1 MPMLDTTATVEVTND
16 ARARGNVLRLAA
28 AQALTGANS
37 AVIFAT
43 GSIVGA
49 TLAPSISLAT
59 VPLSMYVLGLAAGTL
74 PTGAISRAYGRR
86 TAFIIGTFCGVL
98 TGALAAIAVLY
109 ASFWLF
115 CGATFLGGLY
125 GAVAQ
130 SYRFAAADGA
140 STAFRPKAVSWV
152 MAGGVFA
159 GVLGPQLVQWTMD
172 IWPPYLFAFSFVVQA
187 FVALVA
193 MAVLWGV
200 DAPKP
205 APSDMHGGRPL
216 FEIARQPRF
225 IAAALCGVIAYPM
238 MNLVMT
244 SAPLAMKMC
253 GLTVSDSNFGI
264 QWHIVA
270 MYGPSFFTGSLIA
283 RFGAPRIVALG
294 LLLEAAASGIGLSG
308 ITAMHFWATLIVLG
322 VGWNFALYRRL
333 RAGAGNA
340 SAAGTQQGAGVQRFP
355 GVRDDGAGIVLVRP
369 VAGALRLVDGKH
381 GGVPAGAARPCGA
394 VVASFAKRRAKLQR
408 STRFPVRVSDL
419 QFQLLEAPCRR
430 VPVSMSSLLPSS
442 LGDHAGAIERFYTE
456 DASMQENAAAPRVG
470 RDVLVAHE
478 RAVLERVKSVTS
490 TCVASGGRGRSRR
503 HQLGVRVCVQVRA
516 RPGRFDEVALQEWRG
531 DRVFRERFFYDPS
544 KPAA

>member
-1 MPMLDTTATVEVTND
+1 MIDMTAADEISGD
-16 ARARGNVLRLAA
+16 ARARSNVVRLAA

-49 TLAPSISLAT
+49 SLAPDISLAT
-59 VPLSMYVLGLAAGTL
+59 VPISMYVAGLAAGTL

-86 TAFIIGTFCGVL
+86 AAFIIGTGSGML
-98 TGALAAIAVLY
+98 TGLLGAFAILH
-109 ASFWLF
+109 ASFPLF

-125 GAVAQ
+125 GSVSQ

-140 STAFRPKAVSWV
+140 SAAFRPKAVSWV

-172 IWPPYLFAFSFVVQA
+172 VWHPYLFAFSFVVQA
-187 FVALVA
+187 MVALIA
-193 MAVLWGV
+193 MAVLADV

-205 APSDMHGGRPL
+205 GLSDMHGGRPL

-253 GLTVSDSNFGI
+253 GLSLSDSNFGI

-294 LLLEAAASGIGLSG
+294 LSLEAVGAMIGLSG

-322 VGWNFALYRRL
+322 AGWNFAFV
-333 RAGAGNA
+333 GA
-340 SAAGTQQGAGVQRFP
+340 SALVLETHRPQERNKVQAFNDFLVFGMMAVGSFSSGQLLANYGWDAVNKVVFP
-355 GVRDDGAGIVLVRP
+355 PVLL
-369 VAGALRLVDGKH
+369 GL
-381 GGVPAGAARPCGA
+381 A
-394 VVASFAKRRAKLQR
+394 VLAVTSFARRRA
-408 STRFPVRVSDL
+408 
-419 QFQLLEAPCRR
+419 
-430 VPVSMSSLLPSS
+430 
-442 LGDHAGAIERFYTE
+442 
-456 DASMQENAAAPRVG
+456 ASQP
-470 RDVLVAHE
+470 
-478 RAVLERVKSVTS
+478 
-490 TCVASGGRGRSRR
+490 
-503 HQLGVRVCVQVRA
+503 
-516 RPGRFDEVALQEWRG
+516 
-531 DRVFRERFFYDPS
+531 
-544 KPAA
+544 